1 MVAVG
6 RSIFV
11 FGGCG
16 PEGRRLSDLHEFE
29 VDRNFWTDHGVG
41 PMSGRGGAGLVASS
55 DQKQVRIANFSL
67 GKVWFDLGGRQYG
80 WLC

>member
-16 PEGRRLSDLHEFE
+16 PEGRRLSDLLEFE
-29 VDRNFWTDHGVG
+29 VDRNVWTDHGVG

-55 DQKQVRIANFSL
+55 SDQKQVRFDNFT
-67 GKVWFDLGGRQYG
+67 VV
-80 WLC
+80 